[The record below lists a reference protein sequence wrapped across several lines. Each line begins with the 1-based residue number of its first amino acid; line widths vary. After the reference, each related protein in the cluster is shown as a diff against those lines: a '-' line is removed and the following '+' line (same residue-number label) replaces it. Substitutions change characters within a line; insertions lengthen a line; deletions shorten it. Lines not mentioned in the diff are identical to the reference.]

1 MRENIVHNE
10 VTMKKKTT
18 ATVISQKNLAPGIF
32 DMWLETEL
40 AENAHAGQFV
50 GVYTEDKSLLLP
62 RPISIC
68 EVDHEKNA
76 IRIVYRVAGRGTD
89 EFSKYSAGEKV
100 MLLGVLGNGY
110 DIGKLLGKSVVLM
123 GGGIGIPPML
133 ELAKEISAHNE
144 ALTDGDKMKVSIILG
159 YRDNKTFL
167 KEDFEKYGKVYIASE
182 DGSVGTKGNVM
193 NVMASVGSDGEAEDK
208 TADNEDTVKADII
221 CACGPMPMLRAIKKF
236 AEEKQIPAYI
246 SLEEHMACGV
256 GACLGC
262 VVKTKEID
270 HHSHVN
276 NARICTDG
284 PVFLASDVEI

>member
-1 MRENIVHNE
+1 
-10 VTMKKKTT
+10 MKKKTT

-100 MLLGVLGNGY
+100 KLLGVLGNGY

-182 DGSVGTKGNVM
+182 DGSVGTKGNVL
-193 NVMASVGSDGEAEDK
+193 NVMALEGSDGEAEDK
-208 TADNEDTVKADII
+208 TADNEDTIKADII